1 MFNFYNSVIPEQ
13 KRPAENISVINYNN
27 PTINMNF
34 ASEGQNSR
42 PASIRSRSSMLRKQ
56 DDERFFDKLN
66 YPQAVSVNKMR
77 PASVIKKKLILT
89 GVTRTDG
96 LGAQRVRKLLQQ
108 TLEKP
113 KPATSI
119 LIKK

>member
-1 MFNFYNSVIPEQ
+1 MFNFYNSAIPEQ
-13 KRPAENISVINYNN
+13 KRPAETISVINYNN

-66 YPQAVSVNKMR
+66 YP
-77 PASVIKKKLILT
+77 
-89 GVTRTDG
+89 
-96 LGAQRVRKLLQQ
+96 
-108 TLEKP
+108 
-113 KPATSI
+113 
-119 LIKK
+119 